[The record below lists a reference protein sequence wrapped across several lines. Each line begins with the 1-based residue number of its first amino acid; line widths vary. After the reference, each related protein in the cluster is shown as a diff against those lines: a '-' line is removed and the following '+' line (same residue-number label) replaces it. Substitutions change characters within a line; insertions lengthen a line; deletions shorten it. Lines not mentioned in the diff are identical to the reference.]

1 MAKLDPRHIHA
12 VPSPPPQG
20 DSLVGDL
27 TKGGR
32 PATDEER
39 LRLAGLNSDGV
50 PQGLTQC
57 PVCAEWRG
65 ECLDPSAA
73 FAGQVMQ
80 VHCRCANWNR
90 CARCGNH
97 LYARRLNANYYDV
110 ADGRIWHVPGFCG
123 VTHRCPAV
131 PKT

>member
-1 MAKLDPRHIHA
+1 MAKPDPRHIHA

-20 DSLVGDL
+20 DSLLGDL

-32 PATDEER
+32 PATDAER

-65 ECLDPSAA
+65 SA
-73 FAGQVMQ
+73 
-80 VHCRCANWNR
+80 WTP
-90 CARCGNH
+90 
-97 LYARRLNANYYDV
+97 ARRSWAKSCGFTAHARTGIAAPGV
-110 ADGRIWHVPGFCG
+110 AIISTR
-123 VTHRCPAV
+123 AA
-131 PKT
+131 